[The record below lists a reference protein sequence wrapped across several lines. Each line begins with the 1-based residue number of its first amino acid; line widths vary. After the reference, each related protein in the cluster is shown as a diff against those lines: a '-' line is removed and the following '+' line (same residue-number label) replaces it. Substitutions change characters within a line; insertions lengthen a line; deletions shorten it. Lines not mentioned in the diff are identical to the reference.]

1 MAVQDPTTKRI
12 WCRSDRYTS
21 GGNSREYIAIH
32 NTANT
37 ATAEQEAKNLH
48 NNAGK
53 SSFQYAVD
61 DVDIIQ
67 CVHDYDTAWA
77 VGAWAGAVQ
86 YIGNNQSISI
96 EVCNPGTEFSDACK
110 KNLRALVLHL
120 MSYYGI
126 PADHV
131 VRHWDCHSG
140 RKQCPKFYSGSNN
153 AAWNALHSYITTG
166 SEAPAN
172 PQNPGNPVNNAGLN
186 YRAHVA
192 TYGWLDSV
200 HDGQTAGTTGRGI
213 RLEALKITPPEGLEL
228 NAKIHVE
235 NKGWLTFNGIKKGA
249 SSGEG
254 SSSNDPI
261 IGTVGQ
267 ALRAEALELDVV
279 KNTTGKKLMYRVHLE
294 EYGWTDWVN
303 AGFATGTV
311 GIKHQIEAVQMKL
324 V

>member
-1 MAVQDPTTKRI
+1 MAVSDPVTKRI

-21 GGNSREYIAIH
+21 GGNSRKYIAIH

-48 NNAGK
+48 DNAGQ
-53 SSFQYAVD
+53 SSFQYVVD

-110 KNLRALVLHL
+110 RNLRALVRHL
-120 MSYYGI
+120 MDYYGI

-153 AAWNALHSYITTG
+153 AAWNALHSYITDNSGDDDMTNEEHEWLRNINDAITWNNENHFSRMG
-166 SEAPAN
+166 NLIAEYPKTYKNAEGKDETQTLGNRIAYIDLHTHVVDIKLAAIEAALSTLAGAMGADAN
-172 PQNPGNPVNNAGLN
+172 TIAKAVSDA
-186 YRAHVA
+186 VEKK
-192 TYGWLDSV
+192 
-200 HDGQTAGTTGRGI
+200 
-213 RLEALKITPPEGLEL
+213 LEAID
-228 NAKIHVE
+228 
-235 NKGWLTFNGIKKGA
+235 LTV
-249 SSGEG
+249 
-254 SSSNDPI
+254 
-261 IGTVGQ
+261 TVN
-267 ALRAEALELDVV
+267 E
-279 KNTTGKKLMYRVHLE
+279 
-294 EYGWTDWVN
+294 
-303 AGFATGTV
+303 
-311 GIKHQIEAVQMKL
+311 
-324 V
+324 